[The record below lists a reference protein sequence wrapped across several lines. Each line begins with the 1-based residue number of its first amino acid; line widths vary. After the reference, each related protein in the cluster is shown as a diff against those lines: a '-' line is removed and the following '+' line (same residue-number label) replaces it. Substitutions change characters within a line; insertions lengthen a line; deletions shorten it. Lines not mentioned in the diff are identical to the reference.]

1 MRAPLSALLGLALV
15 SVTLQGGCSKAA
27 SGESGTPTPP
37 VTDPGPPVNPDPT
50 PTPTPRSLYYSGV
63 YQANAALDFTQNGAL
78 PGLTSPALGVLANLH
93 SAPGTAIVEL
103 GYAAGIDVLDSIG
116 PTGRT
121 LLGSI
126 LDGQLGNLYTNN
138 PSLDRAVTTI
148 QGIAQI
154 AKTTVLQNSLTIHTP
169 AADHTAKMELQVT
182 GAQFHF
188 VDVNLVDTTFI
199 ASVPAAALAAA
210 KTGLTNGTVA
220 ARNNPNVAEAD
231 VTFDS
236 GTVSIPMG
244 NFLMQAIGVLVFQP
258 LYGTSDFKTGF
269 IDLIPCDSIATQGAA
284 AVSSSGN
291 PLLGALFTKPVLLTI
306 CTTAAGSL
314 ADQLI
319 AQITAIKTDN
329 VAISAGR
336 GVLYDASSSHPTAD
350 YVADRIGDGTF
361 SWALGSANI
370 VSPLAGDRTATAP

>member
-1 MRAPLSALLGLALV
+1 M
-15 SVTLQGGCSKAA
+15 
-27 SGESGTPTPP
+27 
-37 VTDPGPPVNPDPT
+37 TDPGPPVDPDPKPTPT

-63 YQANAALDFTQNGAL
+63 YDANAALDFTQTGAL

-93 SAPGTAIVEL
+93 TAPGTAIVEL
-103 GYAAGIDVLDSIG
+103 GYVAGIGVLDDIG

-126 LDGQLGNLYTNN
+126 LDGQLGNLYTSN

-154 AKTTVLQNSLTIHTP
+154 AKTTVLQNKLTIHTP

-199 ASVPAAALAAA
+199 AAVPAASLPAA
-210 KTGLTNGTVA
+210 KTDLTSGTVA
-220 ARNNPNVAEAD
+220 PRSNPNVADAD
-231 VTFDS
+231 VAFDS

-244 NFLMQAIGVLVFQP
+244 NFLMQAIGALVFQP

-269 IDLIPCDSIATQGAA
+269 IALIPCDSIATQGAA
-284 AVSSSGN
+284 AMASGGN
-291 PLLGALFTKPVLLTI
+291 VLFKALFTKAVLLTI

-319 AQITAIKTDN
+319 AEIASIKTDN
-329 VAISAGR
+329 VVVSAGR
-336 GVLYDASSSHPTAD
+336 GVLYDASTSHPTAD

-361 SWALGSANI
+361 SWAIGPSNI
-370 VSPLAGDRTATAP
+370 IAPLAGDRTGTAP